1 VNNHYKI
8 IHYKKTFDALIK
20 NKTITSLGRYKSSFY
35 INKRKLFFKE
45 EVDRMYYEL
54 LGNSIAEYLN
64 INYTYYEPTIIK
76 TATREIKGLVAK
88 DYRREGYS
96 LVKFNFNNKD
106 YLVYFIDE
114 NEENK
119 QIFVSR
125 LILNSE
131 GKYFIDNIMPE
142 EKAKLSEIV
151 YNIVILIPT
160 NNQKGEPADKL
171 LSSLTEKYTLLLSND
186 IPTLGE
192 QEYYNNCSI
201 AITSKEL
208 VGLAEVFY
216 NTNLKVEEPV
226 LKTSEVPT
234 WEIPS
239 SNEVVQPVEQAVS
252 TVPIFTSAENENTLS
267 PEVKAKEPMVN
278 ETPVVEPIPPV
289 VNNNSQATNVIP
301 NTTEEMPANTLN
313 NNLANNSIN
322 NNVNNILPENNMPNP
337 QAEKLAIVSDPSL
350 ASITGTVPIA
360 GQPNV
365 AKLNNKGKA
374 NVKYII
380 IGTICILLAIAVV
393 VVAYIL
399 IQKKTTGV

>member
-1 VNNHYKI
+1 MNKNFIIMNKNNN
-8 IHYKKTFDALIK
+8 TQMQA
-20 NKTITSLGRYKSSFY
+20 SS
-35 INKRKLFFKE
+35 
-45 EVDRMYYEL
+45 V
-54 LGNSIAEYLN
+54 
-64 INYTYYEPTIIK
+64 
-76 TATREIKGLVAK
+76 
-88 DYRREGYS
+88 
-96 LVKFNFNNKD
+96 VKFNLNNKD
-106 YLVYFIDE
+106 YLVYCIDE

-171 LSSLTEKYTLLLSND
+171 LSSLTEKYMLSLSND

-208 VGLAEVFY
+208 VALAEVFY
-216 NTNLKVEEPV
+216 NTNLKIEEPV

-239 SNEVVQPVEQAVS
+239 SNEVTQPVEQQISAAP
-252 TVPIFTSAENENTLS
+252 VPNPMESQNISS
-267 PEVKAKEPMVN
+267 PVPEVKVEEPVLNQGM
-278 ETPVVEPIPPV
+278 
-289 VNNNSQATNVIP
+289 SAS
-301 NTTEEMPANTLN
+301 ALN
-313 NNLANNSIN
+313 NNLANNNVNNSIN
-322 NNVNNILPENNMPNP
+322 NALPENNMPNP

-350 ASITGTVPIA
+350 ASITGTVPAA

-374 NVKYII
+374 NVKYIV
-380 IGTICILLAIAVV
+380 IGTVCILVAIAVV
-393 VVAYIL
+393 IVAYIL

>member
-1 VNNHYKI
+1 MNKNFIIMNKNNN
-8 IHYKKTFDALIK
+8 TQMQASSLI
-20 NKTITSLGRYKSSFY
+20 
-35 INKRKLFFKE
+35 
-45 EVDRMYYEL
+45 
-54 LGNSIAEYLN
+54 
-64 INYTYYEPTIIK
+64 
-76 TATREIKGLVAK
+76 
-88 DYRREGYS
+88 
-96 LVKFNFNNKD
+96 KFNFNNKD

-171 LSSLTEKYTLLLSND
+171 LSNLTEKYVLSLSND
-186 IPTLGE
+186 IPAMGE

-208 VGLAEVFY
+208 VALAEVFY
-216 NTNLKVEEPV
+216 NTNLKIEEPV

-239 SNEVVQPVEQAVS
+239 SNEVTQPVEQQISAAP
-252 TVPIFTSAENENTLS
+252 VPNSMESQNISS
-267 PEVKAKEPMVN
+267 PVPEVKVEEPVLN
-278 ETPVVEPIPPV
+278 QAPVTEPIPSV
-289 VNNNSQATNVIP
+289 VNNGSQAVNVMP
-301 NTTEEMPANTLN
+301 NTTEGMSASALN
-313 NNLANNSIN
+313 NNLANNNVNNSIN
-322 NNVNNILPENNMPNP
+322 NALPENNMPNP

-350 ASITGTVPIA
+350 ASITGTAPIA

>member
-1 VNNHYKI
+1 MNKNFIIMNKNNN
-8 IHYKKTFDALIK
+8 TQMQA
-20 NKTITSLGRYKSSFY
+20 S
-35 INKRKLFFKE
+35 
-45 EVDRMYYEL
+45 
-54 LGNSIAEYLN
+54 
-64 INYTYYEPTIIK
+64 
-76 TATREIKGLVAK
+76 
-88 DYRREGYS
+88 S

-171 LSSLTEKYTLLLSND
+171 LSSLTEKYTLSLSND
-186 IPTLGE
+186 VPTLGE
-192 QEYYNNCSI
+192 QEYYNNSSI

-252 TVPIFTSAENENTLS
+252 TVPIFTSAENENTSS
-267 PEVKAKEPMVN
+267 PEVKAEEPMVN

-322 NNVNNILPENNMPNP
+322 NNVNNVLPENNMPNP

>member
-1 VNNHYKI
+1 MNKNFIIMNKNNN
-8 IHYKKTFDALIK
+8 TQMQA
-20 NKTITSLGRYKSSFY
+20 S
-35 INKRKLFFKE
+35 
-45 EVDRMYYEL
+45 
-54 LGNSIAEYLN
+54 
-64 INYTYYEPTIIK
+64 
-76 TATREIKGLVAK
+76 
-88 DYRREGYS
+88 S

-171 LSSLTEKYTLLLSND
+171 LSSLTEKYALLLSND

-208 VGLAEVFY
+208 VALAEVFY

-239 SNEVVQPVEQAVS
+239 SNEVVQPVEQAVN
-252 TVPIFTSAENENTLS
+252 TVPIFTSAENENTSS
-267 PEVKAKEPMVN
+267 PEVKAEEPMVN

-322 NNVNNILPENNMPNP
+322 NNVNNVLPENNMPNP

>member
-1 VNNHYKI
+1 MNKNFIIMNKNNN
-8 IHYKKTFDALIK
+8 TQMQA
-20 NKTITSLGRYKSSFY
+20 S
-35 INKRKLFFKE
+35 
-45 EVDRMYYEL
+45 
-54 LGNSIAEYLN
+54 
-64 INYTYYEPTIIK
+64 
-76 TATREIKGLVAK
+76 
-88 DYRREGYS
+88 S

-114 NEENK
+114 NKENK

-171 LSSLTEKYTLLLSND
+171 LSSLTEKYALLLSND
-186 IPTLGE
+186 VPTLGE

-216 NTNLKVEEPV
+216 NTNLKIEEPA

-239 SNEVVQPVEQAVS
+239 SNEVVQPVEQPVS
-252 TVPIFTSAENENTLS
+252 AVPIFTSTENGNTSS
-267 PEVKAKEPMVN
+267 PEVKAEEPMLN
-278 ETPVVEPIPPV
+278 ETPVAEPIPPV
-289 VNNNSQATNVIP
+289 VNNNSQAVNVIP

>member
-1 VNNHYKI
+1 MNKNFIIMNKNNNNQMQ
-8 IHYKKTFDALIK
+8 A
-20 NKTITSLGRYKSSFY
+20 SS
-35 INKRKLFFKE
+35 
-45 EVDRMYYEL
+45 V
-54 LGNSIAEYLN
+54 
-64 INYTYYEPTIIK
+64 
-76 TATREIKGLVAK
+76 
-88 DYRREGYS
+88 
-96 LVKFNFNNKD
+96 VKFNLNNKD
-106 YLVYFIDE
+106 YLVYCIDE

-171 LSSLTEKYTLLLSND
+171 LSSLTEKYALLLSND

-208 VGLAEVFY
+208 VALAEVFY

-239 SNEVVQPVEQAVS
+239 SNEVVQPVEQAVN
-252 TVPIFTSAENENTLS
+252 TVPIFTSAENENTSS
-267 PEVKAKEPMVN
+267 PEVKAEEPMVN

-322 NNVNNILPENNMPNP
+322 NNVNNVLPENNMPNP

-350 ASITGTVPIA
+350 ASITGTVPA
-360 GQPNV
+360 SGQPNV

-374 NVKYII
+374 NVKYIV
-380 IGTICILLAIAVV
+380 IGTVCILVAIAVV
-393 VVAYIL
+393 IVAYIL

>member
-1 VNNHYKI
+1 MNKNFIIMNKNNN
-8 IHYKKTFDALIK
+8 AQMQA
-20 NKTITSLGRYKSSFY
+20 S
-35 INKRKLFFKE
+35 
-45 EVDRMYYEL
+45 
-54 LGNSIAEYLN
+54 
-64 INYTYYEPTIIK
+64 
-76 TATREIKGLVAK
+76 
-88 DYRREGYS
+88 S

-171 LSSLTEKYTLLLSND
+171 LSSLTEKYALLLSND

-208 VGLAEVFY
+208 VALAEVFY

-239 SNEVVQPVEQAVS
+239 SNEVVQPVEQAVN
-252 TVPIFTSAENENTLS
+252 TVPIFTSAENENTSS
-267 PEVKAKEPMVN
+267 PEVKAEEPMVN

-322 NNVNNILPENNMPNP
+322 NNVNNVLPENNIPNP

-350 ASITGTVPIA
+350 ASITGTVHIA

>member
-1 VNNHYKI
+1 MNKNFIIMNKNNN
-8 IHYKKTFDALIK
+8 TQMQV
-20 NKTITSLGRYKSSFY
+20 S
-35 INKRKLFFKE
+35 
-45 EVDRMYYEL
+45 
-54 LGNSIAEYLN
+54 
-64 INYTYYEPTIIK
+64 
-76 TATREIKGLVAK
+76 
-88 DYRREGYS
+88 S

-160 NNQKGEPADKL
+160 NNQKGESADKL
-171 LSSLTEKYTLLLSND
+171 LSSLTEKYTLSLSND
-186 IPTLGE
+186 VPTLGE

-208 VGLAEVFY
+208 VALAEVFY

-239 SNEVVQPVEQAVS
+239 SNEVVQPVEQPVS
-252 TVPIFTSAENENTLS
+252 TVPIFTSAENENTS
-267 PEVKAKEPMVN
+267 SSEAKAEEPMVN

-289 VNNNSQATNVIP
+289 VNNNSQAVNVIP

-322 NNVNNILPENNMPNP
+322 NNVLPENNMPNP

-350 ASITGTVPIA
+350 ASITGTAPIA

>member
-1 VNNHYKI
+1 MNKNFIIMNKNNN
-8 IHYKKTFDALIK
+8 TQMQA
-20 NKTITSLGRYKSSFY
+20 S
-35 INKRKLFFKE
+35 
-45 EVDRMYYEL
+45 
-54 LGNSIAEYLN
+54 
-64 INYTYYEPTIIK
+64 
-76 TATREIKGLVAK
+76 
-88 DYRREGYS
+88 S

-160 NNQKGEPADKL
+160 NNQKGEAADKL
-171 LSSLTEKYTLLLSND
+171 LSSLTEKYTLSLSND
-186 IPTLGE
+186 VPTLGE

-208 VGLAEVFY
+208 VALAEGFY

-226 LKTSEVPT
+226 LKASAVPT

-252 TVPIFTSAENENTLS
+252 TVPIFTSAENENISS
-267 PEVKAKEPMVN
+267 PEVKAEEPMVN

-322 NNVNNILPENNMPNP
+322 NNVNNVLPENNIPNP

-350 ASITGTVPIA
+350 ASITGTAPIA

-380 IGTICILLAIAVV
+380 IGTICILLAIAEV

>member
-1 VNNHYKI
+1 MNKNFIIMNKNNN
-8 IHYKKTFDALIK
+8 TQMQA
-20 NKTITSLGRYKSSFY
+20 S
-35 INKRKLFFKE
+35 
-45 EVDRMYYEL
+45 
-54 LGNSIAEYLN
+54 
-64 INYTYYEPTIIK
+64 
-76 TATREIKGLVAK
+76 
-88 DYRREGYS
+88 S

-114 NEENK
+114 NKENK

-171 LSSLTEKYTLLLSND
+171 LSSLTEKYTLSLSND
-186 IPTLGE
+186 VPTLGE

-208 VGLAEVFY
+208 VALAEVFY

-301 NTTEEMPANTLN
+301 KTTEEMPANTLN

>member
-1 VNNHYKI
+1 MNKKFIIMNKNNN
-8 IHYKKTFDALIK
+8 TQMQA
-20 NKTITSLGRYKSSFY
+20 S
-35 INKRKLFFKE
+35 
-45 EVDRMYYEL
+45 
-54 LGNSIAEYLN
+54 
-64 INYTYYEPTIIK
+64 
-76 TATREIKGLVAK
+76 
-88 DYRREGYS
+88 S

-171 LSSLTEKYTLLLSND
+171 LSSLTEKYALLLSND

-208 VGLAEVFY
+208 VALAEVFY

-239 SNEVVQPVEQAVS
+239 SNEVVQPVEQAVN
-252 TVPIFTSAENENTLS
+252 TVPIFTSAENENTSS

-322 NNVNNILPENNMPNP
+322 NNVNNVNNVLPENNIPNP

-350 ASITGTVPIA
+350 ASITGTAPIA

>member
-1 VNNHYKI
+1 
-8 IHYKKTFDALIK
+8 
-20 NKTITSLGRYKSSFY
+20 
-35 INKRKLFFKE
+35 
-45 EVDRMYYEL
+45 M
-54 LGNSIAEYLN
+54 
-64 INYTYYEPTIIK
+64 
-76 TATREIKGLVAK
+76 
-88 DYRREGYS
+88 
-96 LVKFNFNNKD
+96 
-106 YLVYFIDE
+106 
-114 NEENK
+114 
-119 QIFVSR
+119 
-125 LILNSE
+125 
-131 GKYFIDNIMPE
+131 
-142 EKAKLSEIV
+142 
-151 YNIVILIPT
+151 
-160 NNQKGEPADKL
+160 
-171 LSSLTEKYTLLLSND
+171 
-186 IPTLGE
+186 
-192 QEYYNNCSI
+192 
-201 AITSKEL
+201 
-208 VGLAEVFY
+208 
-216 NTNLKVEEPV
+216 
-226 LKTSEVPT
+226 PT

-322 NNVNNILPENNMPNP
+322 NNVNNVLPENNMPNP

-399 IQKKTTGV
+399 IQKKLLGFRIYTTTIVLSIQIIFIR

>member
-1 VNNHYKI
+1 MNKNFIIMNKNNN
-8 IHYKKTFDALIK
+8 TQMQV
-20 NKTITSLGRYKSSFY
+20 S
-35 INKRKLFFKE
+35 
-45 EVDRMYYEL
+45 
-54 LGNSIAEYLN
+54 
-64 INYTYYEPTIIK
+64 
-76 TATREIKGLVAK
+76 
-88 DYRREGYS
+88 S

-114 NEENK
+114 KEKNK

-160 NNQKGEPADKL
+160 NNQKGESADKL
-171 LSSLTEKYTLLLSND
+171 LSSLTEKYTLSLSND
-186 IPTLGE
+186 VPTLGE

-208 VGLAEVFY
+208 VALAEVFY

-239 SNEVVQPVEQAVS
+239 SNEVVQPVEQPVS
-252 TVPIFTSAENENTLS
+252 TVPIFTSAENENTSS
-267 PEVKAKEPMVN
+267 PEAKAEEPMVN

-289 VNNNSQATNVIP
+289 VNNNSQAVNVIP

-322 NNVNNILPENNMPNP
+322 NNVLPENNMPNP

-350 ASITGTVPIA
+350 ASITGTAPIA

>member
-1 VNNHYKI
+1 MNKKFIIMNKNNN
-8 IHYKKTFDALIK
+8 TQMPA
-20 NKTITSLGRYKSSFY
+20 S
-35 INKRKLFFKE
+35 
-45 EVDRMYYEL
+45 
-54 LGNSIAEYLN
+54 
-64 INYTYYEPTIIK
+64 
-76 TATREIKGLVAK
+76 
-88 DYRREGYS
+88 S

-171 LSSLTEKYTLLLSND
+171 LSSLTEKYALLLSND

-208 VGLAEVFY
+208 VALAEVFY

-239 SNEVVQPVEQAVS
+239 SNEVVQPVEQAVN
-252 TVPIFTSAENENTLS
+252 TVPIFTSAENENTSS

-322 NNVNNILPENNMPNP
+322 NNVNNVLPENNMPNP

>member
-1 VNNHYKI
+1 MNKNFIIMNKNNN
-8 IHYKKTFDALIK
+8 TQMQA
-20 NKTITSLGRYKSSFY
+20 S
-35 INKRKLFFKE
+35 
-45 EVDRMYYEL
+45 
-54 LGNSIAEYLN
+54 
-64 INYTYYEPTIIK
+64 
-76 TATREIKGLVAK
+76 
-88 DYRREGYS
+88 S

-171 LSSLTEKYTLLLSND
+171 LSSLTEKYTLSLSND
-186 IPTLGE
+186 VPTLGE

-208 VGLAEVFY
+208 VALAEVFY

-239 SNEVVQPVEQAVS
+239 SNEVVQPVEQPVS
-252 TVPIFTSAENENTLS
+252 TVPIFTSAENENTSS
-267 PEVKAKEPMVN
+267 PEAKAEEPMVN

-289 VNNNSQATNVIP
+289 VNNNSQAVNVIP

-322 NNVNNILPENNMPNP
+322 NNVLPENNMPNP

-350 ASITGTVPIA
+350 ASITRTAPIA

>member
-1 VNNHYKI
+1 MNKNFIIMNKNNN
-8 IHYKKTFDALIK
+8 TQMQV
-20 NKTITSLGRYKSSFY
+20 S
-35 INKRKLFFKE
+35 
-45 EVDRMYYEL
+45 
-54 LGNSIAEYLN
+54 
-64 INYTYYEPTIIK
+64 
-76 TATREIKGLVAK
+76 
-88 DYRREGYS
+88 S

-160 NNQKGEPADKL
+160 NNQKGESADKL
-171 LSSLTEKYTLLLSND
+171 LSSLTEKYTLSLSND
-186 IPTLGE
+186 VPTLGE

-208 VGLAEVFY
+208 VALAEVFY

-239 SNEVVQPVEQAVS
+239 SNEVVQPVEQPVS
-252 TVPIFTSAENENTLS
+252 TVPIFTSAENENTSS
-267 PEVKAKEPMVN
+267 PEAKAEEPMVN

-289 VNNNSQATNVIP
+289 VNNNSQAVNVIP

-322 NNVNNILPENNMPNP
+322 NNVLPENNMPNP

-350 ASITGTVPIA
+350 ASITGTAPIA

>member
-1 VNNHYKI
+1 MNKNFIIMNKNNN
-8 IHYKKTFDALIK
+8 TQMQA
-20 NKTITSLGRYKSSFY
+20 S
-35 INKRKLFFKE
+35 
-45 EVDRMYYEL
+45 
-54 LGNSIAEYLN
+54 
-64 INYTYYEPTIIK
+64 
-76 TATREIKGLVAK
+76 
-88 DYRREGYS
+88 S

-171 LSSLTEKYTLLLSND
+171 LSSLTEKYALLLSND

-208 VGLAEVFY
+208 VALAEVFY

-322 NNVNNILPENNMPNP
+322 NNVNNVNNVLPENNIPNP

-350 ASITGTVPIA
+350 ASITGTAPIA

>member
-1 VNNHYKI
+1 MNKNFIIMNKNNNNQMQ
-8 IHYKKTFDALIK
+8 A
-20 NKTITSLGRYKSSFY
+20 SS
-35 INKRKLFFKE
+35 
-45 EVDRMYYEL
+45 V
-54 LGNSIAEYLN
+54 
-64 INYTYYEPTIIK
+64 
-76 TATREIKGLVAK
+76 
-88 DYRREGYS
+88 
-96 LVKFNFNNKD
+96 VKFNLNNKD
-106 YLVYFIDE
+106 YLVYCIDE

-171 LSSLTEKYTLLLSND
+171 LSNLTEKYVLSLGND
-186 IPTLGE
+186 IPAMGE

-208 VGLAEVFY
+208 VALAESFY
-216 NTNLKVEEPV
+216 NTNLKNEEPV
-226 LKTSEVPT
+226 LKASEVPT

-239 SNEVVQPVEQAVS
+239 SNEVTQPVEQQISAAP
-252 TVPIFTSAENENTLS
+252 VPNPMESQNISS
-267 PEVKAKEPMVN
+267 PVLEVKVEEPVLN
-278 ETPVVEPIPPV
+278 QAPVTEPIPSV
-289 VNNNSQATNVIP
+289 VNNGSQAVNVMP
-301 NTTEEMPANTLN
+301 NTTEGMSASALN
-313 NNLANNSIN
+313 NNLANN
-322 NNVNNILPENNMPNP
+322 NVNNALPENNMPNP

-374 NVKYII
+374 NVKYIV
-380 IGTICILLAIAVV
+380 IGTVCILVAIAVV
-393 VVAYIL
+393 IVAYIL

>member
-1 VNNHYKI
+1 MNKNFIIMNKNNN
-8 IHYKKTFDALIK
+8 TQMQA
-20 NKTITSLGRYKSSFY
+20 S
-35 INKRKLFFKE
+35 
-45 EVDRMYYEL
+45 
-54 LGNSIAEYLN
+54 
-64 INYTYYEPTIIK
+64 
-76 TATREIKGLVAK
+76 
-88 DYRREGYS
+88 S

-322 NNVNNILPENNMPNP
+322 NNVNNVNNVLPENNIPNP

-350 ASITGTVPIA
+350 ASITGTAPIA

>member
-1 VNNHYKI
+1 MNKNFIIMNKNNN
-8 IHYKKTFDALIK
+8 TQMQA
-20 NKTITSLGRYKSSFY
+20 S
-35 INKRKLFFKE
+35 
-45 EVDRMYYEL
+45 
-54 LGNSIAEYLN
+54 
-64 INYTYYEPTIIK
+64 
-76 TATREIKGLVAK
+76 
-88 DYRREGYS
+88 S

-171 LSSLTEKYTLLLSND
+171 LSSLTEKYTLSLSND
-186 IPTLGE
+186 VPTLGE

-208 VGLAEVFY
+208 VALAEVFY
-216 NTNLKVEEPV
+216 NTNLKVEEPA

-239 SNEVVQPVEQAVS
+239 SNEVVQPVEQPVS
-252 TVPIFTSAENENTLS
+252 TVPIFTSAENENTS
-267 PEVKAKEPMVN
+267 SSEAKAEEPMVN

-289 VNNNSQATNVIP
+289 VNNNSQAVNVIP

-322 NNVNNILPENNMPNP
+322 NNVLPENNMPNP

-350 ASITGTVPIA
+350 ASITGTAPIA

>member
-1 VNNHYKI
+1 MNKNFIIMNKNNN
-8 IHYKKTFDALIK
+8 TQMQA
-20 NKTITSLGRYKSSFY
+20 S
-35 INKRKLFFKE
+35 
-45 EVDRMYYEL
+45 
-54 LGNSIAEYLN
+54 
-64 INYTYYEPTIIK
+64 
-76 TATREIKGLVAK
+76 
-88 DYRREGYS
+88 S

-160 NNQKGEPADKL
+160 NNQKGEAADKL
-171 LSSLTEKYTLLLSND
+171 LSSLTEKYVLSLSND

-208 VGLAEVFY
+208 VALAETFY

-239 SNEVVQPVEQAVS
+239 SNEVVQPVEQPVS
-252 TVPIFTSAENENTLS
+252 TVPIFTSAENENTSS
-267 PEVKAKEPMVN
+267 PETKAEEPMVN
-278 ETPVVEPIPPV
+278 ETPVVEPIPPA
-289 VNNNSQATNVIP
+289 VNNNSQAVNVIP

-322 NNVNNILPENNMPNP
+322 NNVNNVNNVLPENNIPNP

-350 ASITGTVPIA
+350 ASITGTAPIA

>member
-1 VNNHYKI
+1 MNKNFIIMNKNNN
-8 IHYKKTFDALIK
+8 TQMQA
-20 NKTITSLGRYKSSFY
+20 S
-35 INKRKLFFKE
+35 
-45 EVDRMYYEL
+45 
-54 LGNSIAEYLN
+54 
-64 INYTYYEPTIIK
+64 
-76 TATREIKGLVAK
+76 
-88 DYRREGYS
+88 S

-239 SNEVVQPVEQAVS
+239 SNEVVQPVEQAVN

-267 PEVKAKEPMVN
+267 PEVKAEEPMVN
-278 ETPVVEPIPPV
+278 ETPVVKPIPPV

-322 NNVNNILPENNMPNP
+322 NNVNNVNNVLPENNIPNP

-350 ASITGTVPIA
+350 ASITGTAPIA